1 MVTSG
6 PVVNRV
12 EATGT
17 LQAVTTVAVG
27 SQVSGT
33 ISSLHADFN
42 SRVRKGQVLARL
54 EPSLFQTQVEQAE
67 ATVQRLQ
74 ADVERAVVE
83 VEDAAAKL
91 RRAEQLSTQQL
102 IAASDL
108 DTARTTARQAEAAL
122 KSARAQ
128 VAQARAA
135 VNQSRVN
142 LGHATITAPVDGI
155 VVSRNVDVGQTVA
168 ASMQAPTLFVLAE
181 DLARMQVNASVDES
195 DIGQIQPGQQVT
207 FQVDAYPD
215 QVFTGSVRQVRL
227 DPVVEQNVVS
237 YVTVIDVPNPEL
249 KLKPGMTANV
259 SVEIARADH
268 ALRVPNAAFRF
279 RPDPEVLQAMG
290 RPAAGAG
297 DDGQPATSRA
307 DRSAQRDDR
316 DGQSVWVLTEAGL
329 RRTRVQ
335 TGVNDGTVTAI
346 TGGDLRGGCARGD
359 GCRRHAG
366 PTAARSGGSPA
377 HTAAAGQG
385 CDCRANR
392 TGRRAMTP
400 VIALRDIERVYTLG
414 EVRVHALRG
423 ITLDVQPGEF
433 VMLTGPSGSGKST
446 LMHLLGLLDQ
456 PSKGE
461 YLLNGQDVAA
471 LDTRSLAHVR
481 NREIGFVFQ
490 GFNLLPRTT
499 ALENVELPMLYG
511 PRVPA
516 AERRSRATDAL
527 KAVGLG
533 ERLDH
538 HPNQLSGGQQQR
550 VAIARALVNT
560 PVLLLADEPTG
571 NLDTRTSIEVMGI
584 LPAAERAGADD
595 RAGHARAGD
604 RGVRHADRGVPR
616 WSRAQ

>member
-1 MVTSG
+1 MALPFNNQEGNDMKRLILVVLAVLLAGAVGVAAYYTRANDTAHPSFTTAVVTSG

-259 SVEIARADH
+259 SVEIARADD
-268 ALRVPNAAFRF
+268 ALRVPNAALRF
-279 RPDPEVLQAMG
+279 GPDPEVLQALG
-290 RPAAGAG
+290 GAQRARRDTGQRGARP
-297 DDGQPATSRA
+297 A
-307 DRSAQRDDR
+307 DRSA
-316 DGQSVWVLTEAGL
+316 QSVWVLTEPGL
-329 RRTRVQ
+329 RRTAVQ
-335 TGVNDGTVTAI
+335 TGINDGTTTAI
-346 TGGDLRGGCARGD
+346 TGGDLREGARVVTGVAA
-359 GCRRHAG
+359 AG
-366 PTAARSGGSPA
+366 TTAARSGGSPLIPQRPGRSGA
-377 HTAAAGQG
+377 GGRTGQG
-385 CDCRANR
+385 
-392 TGRRAMTP
+392 G
-400 VIALRDIERVYTLG
+400 
-414 EVRVHALRG
+414 
-423 ITLDVQPGEF
+423 
-433 VMLTGPSGSGKST
+433 
-446 LMHLLGLLDQ
+446 
-456 PSKGE
+456 
-461 YLLNGQDVAA
+461 
-471 LDTRSLAHVR
+471 
-481 NREIGFVFQ
+481 
-490 GFNLLPRTT
+490 
-499 ALENVELPMLYG
+499 
-511 PRVPA
+511 
-516 AERRSRATDAL
+516 
-527 KAVGLG
+527 
-533 ERLDH
+533 
-538 HPNQLSGGQQQR
+538 
-550 VAIARALVNT
+550 AR
-560 PVLLLADEPTG
+560 
-571 NLDTRTSIEVMGI
+571 
-584 LPAAERAGADD
+584 
-595 RAGHARAGD
+595 
-604 RGVRHADRGVPR
+604 
-616 WSRAQ
+616 

>member
-1 MVTSG
+1 MKRLMLVVLAVLLAGAVGVRAYYKRSNQTAHPNFTTAMVTSG

-12 EATGT
+12 QATGT

-108 DTARTTARQAEAAL
+108 DTARTTARQAEAGL

-128 VAQARAA
+128 LAQARAA

-195 DIGQIQPGQQVT
+195 DIGQIQPGQQVA
-207 FQVDAYPD
+207 FQVDAYPE

-259 SVEIARADH
+259 SVEIARADD
-268 ALRVPNAAFRF
+268 ALRVPNAALRF

-290 RPAAGAG
+290 RPQARGGNGQRAAR
-297 DDGQPATSRA
+297 PA
-307 DRSAQRDDR
+307 DRSRH
-316 DGQSVWVLTEAGL
+316 SVWVLTEAGL
-329 RRTRVQ
+329 RRTAVQ
-335 TGVNDGTVTAI
+335 TGINDGTTTAI
-346 TGGDLRGGCARGD
+346 TGGDLREGARVVTGVAAT
-359 GCRRHAG
+359 GT
-366 PTAARSGGSPA
+366 TAARSGGSPLIPQRPGRSGA
-377 HTAAAGQG
+377 GGRTGQG
-385 CDCRANR
+385 
-392 TGRRAMTP
+392 G
-400 VIALRDIERVYTLG
+400 
-414 EVRVHALRG
+414 
-423 ITLDVQPGEF
+423 
-433 VMLTGPSGSGKST
+433 
-446 LMHLLGLLDQ
+446 
-456 PSKGE
+456 
-461 YLLNGQDVAA
+461 
-471 LDTRSLAHVR
+471 
-481 NREIGFVFQ
+481 
-490 GFNLLPRTT
+490 
-499 ALENVELPMLYG
+499 
-511 PRVPA
+511 
-516 AERRSRATDAL
+516 
-527 KAVGLG
+527 
-533 ERLDH
+533 
-538 HPNQLSGGQQQR
+538 
-550 VAIARALVNT
+550 AR
-560 PVLLLADEPTG
+560 
-571 NLDTRTSIEVMGI
+571 
-584 LPAAERAGADD
+584 
-595 RAGHARAGD
+595 
-604 RGVRHADRGVPR
+604 
-616 WSRAQ
+616 

>member
-1 MVTSG
+1 MKRLMFVVLAVVLAGAVGLTAYYKRSNETAHPNFTTAVVVSG

-12 EATGT
+12 LATGT

-108 DTARTTARQAEAAL
+108 DTARTTARQAEAGL
-122 KSARAQ
+122 KSVRAQ
-128 VAQARAA
+128 LAQARAA

-142 LGHATITAPVDGI
+142 LGHATITAPVAGI

-215 QVFTGSVRQVRL
+215 EVFTGSVRQVRL

-259 SVEIARADH
+259 SVEIARADE
-268 ALRVPNAAFRF
+268 ALRVPNAALRF
-279 RPDPEVLQAMG
+279 RPDPEVLQDMSRPQARG
-290 RPAAGAG
+290 GTGQRAARPAG
-297 DDGQPATSRA
+297 SR
-307 DRSAQRDDR
+307 
-316 DGQSVWVLTEAGL
+316 QSVWVLTEAGL
-329 RRTRVQ
+329 RRTAVQ
-335 TGVNDGTVTAI
+335 TGINDGTTTAI
-346 TGGDLRGGCARGD
+346 TGGDLREGARVVTGVAAT
-359 GCRRHAG
+359 GT
-366 PTAARSGGSPA
+366 TAARSGGSPLIPQRPGRSGA
-377 HTAAAGQG
+377 GGRTGQG
-385 CDCRANR
+385 
-392 TGRRAMTP
+392 G
-400 VIALRDIERVYTLG
+400 
-414 EVRVHALRG
+414 
-423 ITLDVQPGEF
+423 
-433 VMLTGPSGSGKST
+433 
-446 LMHLLGLLDQ
+446 
-456 PSKGE
+456 
-461 YLLNGQDVAA
+461 
-471 LDTRSLAHVR
+471 TR
-481 NREIGFVFQ
+481 
-490 GFNLLPRTT
+490 
-499 ALENVELPMLYG
+499 
-511 PRVPA
+511 
-516 AERRSRATDAL
+516 
-527 KAVGLG
+527 
-533 ERLDH
+533 
-538 HPNQLSGGQQQR
+538 
-550 VAIARALVNT
+550 
-560 PVLLLADEPTG
+560 
-571 NLDTRTSIEVMGI
+571 
-584 LPAAERAGADD
+584 
-595 RAGHARAGD
+595 
-604 RGVRHADRGVPR
+604 
-616 WSRAQ
+616 

>member
-1 MVTSG
+1 MKRLMLVVLAVLLAGAVGVAVYYARSNDAAHPSFTTAVLTGG
-6 PVVNRV
+6 PVVSRV

-249 KLKPGMTANV
+249 KLKPGMTAKV
-259 SVEIARADH
+259 SVEIARADD
-268 ALRVPNAAFRF
+268 ALRVPNAALRF
-279 RPDPEVLQAMG
+279 RPDPEVLQPVGGAQRARRDTG
-290 RPAAGAG
+290 QRGARPA
-297 DDGQPATSRA
+297 
-307 DRSAQRDDR
+307 DRTAQT
-316 DGQSVWVLTEAGL
+316 VWVLTETGL
-329 RRTRVQ
+329 RRTAVQ
-335 TGVNDGTVTAI
+335 RGINDGTTTAI
-346 TGGDLRGGCARGD
+346 TGGDLREGARVVTGVAAT
-359 GCRRHAG
+359 GT
-366 PTAARSGGSPA
+366 TAARSGGSPLIPQRPGRSGA
-377 HTAAAGQG
+377 GGRTGQG
-385 CDCRANR
+385 
-392 TGRRAMTP
+392 G
-400 VIALRDIERVYTLG
+400 
-414 EVRVHALRG
+414 
-423 ITLDVQPGEF
+423 
-433 VMLTGPSGSGKST
+433 
-446 LMHLLGLLDQ
+446 
-456 PSKGE
+456 
-461 YLLNGQDVAA
+461 
-471 LDTRSLAHVR
+471 
-481 NREIGFVFQ
+481 
-490 GFNLLPRTT
+490 
-499 ALENVELPMLYG
+499 
-511 PRVPA
+511 
-516 AERRSRATDAL
+516 
-527 KAVGLG
+527 
-533 ERLDH
+533 
-538 HPNQLSGGQQQR
+538 
-550 VAIARALVNT
+550 AR
-560 PVLLLADEPTG
+560 
-571 NLDTRTSIEVMGI
+571 
-584 LPAAERAGADD
+584 
-595 RAGHARAGD
+595 
-604 RGVRHADRGVPR
+604 
-616 WSRAQ
+616 

>member
-1 MVTSG
+1 MKRLILVVLAVLLAGAAGVAAYYTRSNDMAHPNFTTAVVTTG

-12 EATGT
+12 QATGT

-42 SRVRKGQVLARL
+42 SRVRRGQVLARL

-102 IAASDL
+102 IAESDL

-155 VVSRNVDVGQTVA
+155 VVSRAVDVGQTVA

-195 DIGQIQPGQQVT
+195 DIGQIQPGQRVS

-227 DPVVEQNVVS
+227 EPVVEQNVVS

-259 SVEIARADH
+259 SVEIARADRV
-268 ALRVPNAAFRF
+268 LRVPNAALRF
-279 RPDPEVLQAMG
+279 RPDLEVLQAI
-290 RPAAGAG
+290 
-297 DDGQPATSRA
+297 GQPQQARA
-307 DRSAQRDDR
+307 DESQRATRRPERS
-316 DGQSVWVLTEAGL
+316 GQSVWLLTDAGL
-329 RRTRVQ
+329 RRTAVQ
-335 TGVNDGTVTAI
+335 TGITDGTTTAVTA
-346 TGGDLRGGCARGD
+346 GDLREGARVVTGGAATG
-359 GCRRHAG
+359 A
-366 PTAARSGGSPA
+366 TAARSSGSPLIP
-377 HTAAAGQG
+377 Q
-385 CDCRANR
+385 RP
-392 TGRRAMTP
+392 GRGAT
-400 VIALRDIERVYTLG
+400 
-414 EVRVHALRG
+414 
-423 ITLDVQPGEF
+423 
-433 VMLTGPSGSGKST
+433 GSGR
-446 LMHLLGLLDQ
+446 
-456 PSKGE
+456 
-461 YLLNGQDVAA
+461 AA
-471 LDTRSLAHVR
+471 
-481 NREIGFVFQ
+481 Q
-490 GFNLLPRTT
+490 G
-499 ALENVELPMLYG
+499 G
-511 PRVPA
+511 
-516 AERRSRATDAL
+516 
-527 KAVGLG
+527 
-533 ERLDH
+533 
-538 HPNQLSGGQQQR
+538 
-550 VAIARALVNT
+550 AR
-560 PVLLLADEPTG
+560 
-571 NLDTRTSIEVMGI
+571 
-584 LPAAERAGADD
+584 
-595 RAGHARAGD
+595 
-604 RGVRHADRGVPR
+604 
-616 WSRAQ
+616 

>member
-1 MVTSG
+1 MKRLMLVVLAVLLAGAVGVAAYYTRSSDAAHPSFTTAVVTSG
-6 PVVNRV
+6 PVVSRV

-83 VEDAAAKL
+83 AEDAAAKL
-91 RRAEQLSTQQL
+91 RRAEQLSIQQL
-102 IAASDL
+102 LAASDL

-195 DIGQIQPGQQVT
+195 DIGRIQPGQQVT

-259 SVEIARADH
+259 NVEIARADD
-268 ALRVPNAAFRF
+268 ALRVPNAALRF

-290 RPAAGAG
+290 RPQARGDNGQRAA
-297 DDGQPATSRA
+297 PPA
-307 DRSAQRDDR
+307 DRGR
-316 DGQSVWVLTEAGL
+316 QSVWVLTEAGL
-329 RRTRVQ
+329 RRTTVQ
-335 TGVNDGTVTAI
+335 TGINDGTTTAI
-346 TGGDLRGGCARGD
+346 TGGDLREGAQVVTGVAATGT
-359 GCRRHAG
+359 
-366 PTAARSGGSPA
+366 TAARSGGSPLIPQRPGRSGA
-377 HTAAAGQG
+377 GGRTGQG
-385 CDCRANR
+385 
-392 TGRRAMTP
+392 G
-400 VIALRDIERVYTLG
+400 
-414 EVRVHALRG
+414 
-423 ITLDVQPGEF
+423 
-433 VMLTGPSGSGKST
+433 
-446 LMHLLGLLDQ
+446 
-456 PSKGE
+456 
-461 YLLNGQDVAA
+461 
-471 LDTRSLAHVR
+471 
-481 NREIGFVFQ
+481 
-490 GFNLLPRTT
+490 
-499 ALENVELPMLYG
+499 
-511 PRVPA
+511 
-516 AERRSRATDAL
+516 
-527 KAVGLG
+527 
-533 ERLDH
+533 
-538 HPNQLSGGQQQR
+538 
-550 VAIARALVNT
+550 AR
-560 PVLLLADEPTG
+560 
-571 NLDTRTSIEVMGI
+571 
-584 LPAAERAGADD
+584 
-595 RAGHARAGD
+595 
-604 RGVRHADRGVPR
+604 
-616 WSRAQ
+616 

>member
-1 MVTSG
+1 M
-6 PVVNRV
+6 
-12 EATGT
+12 
-17 LQAVTTVAVG
+17 G

-259 SVEIARADH
+259 SVEIARADD
-268 ALRVPNAAFRF
+268 ALRVPNAALRF
-279 RPDPEVLQAMG
+279 RPDPEVLQAIG
-290 RPAAGAG
+290 RAAQRARRDTAPSGQHEPRRQWRAERVGARRRRGCGGQRCRRASMTAPRRPSPAATCGRV
-297 DDGQPATSRA
+297 RA
-307 DRSAQRDDR
+307 
-316 DGQSVWVLTEAGL
+316 W
-329 RRTRVQ
+329 
-335 TGVNDGTVTAI
+335 
-346 TGGDLRGGCARGD
+346 
-359 GCRRHAG
+359 
-366 PTAARSGGSPA
+366 
-377 HTAAAGQG
+377 
-385 CDCRANR
+385 
-392 TGRRAMTP
+392 
-400 VIALRDIERVYTLG
+400 
-414 EVRVHALRG
+414 
-423 ITLDVQPGEF
+423 
-433 VMLTGPSGSGKST
+433 
-446 LMHLLGLLDQ
+446 
-456 PSKGE
+456 
-461 YLLNGQDVAA
+461 
-471 LDTRSLAHVR
+471 
-481 NREIGFVFQ
+481 
-490 GFNLLPRTT
+490 
-499 ALENVELPMLYG
+499 
-511 PRVPA
+511 
-516 AERRSRATDAL
+516 
-527 KAVGLG
+527 
-533 ERLDH
+533 
-538 HPNQLSGGQQQR
+538 
-550 VAIARALVNT
+550 
-560 PVLLLADEPTG
+560 
-571 NLDTRTSIEVMGI
+571 
-584 LPAAERAGADD
+584 
-595 RAGHARAGD
+595 
-604 RGVRHADRGVPR
+604 
-616 WSRAQ
+616 

>member
-1 MVTSG
+1 MKRLMLLVLAIVVAGAVGLTAYYRHANSTAQPALTTAVVTSG
-6 PVVNRV
+6 SVIERV
-12 EATGT
+12 QATGT

-135 VNQSRVN
+135 VNQNRVN

-195 DIGQIQPGQQVT
+195 DIGQIQPGQRVS

-227 DPVVEQNVVS
+227 EPVVEQNVVS

-259 SVEIARADH
+259 SVEIARADR
-268 ALRVPNAAFRF
+268 ALRVPNAALRF
-279 RPDPEVLQAMG
+279 RPDGV
-290 RPAAGAG
+290 GAG
-297 DDGQPATSRA
+297 TDGI
-307 DRSAQRDDR
+307 
-316 DGQSVWVLTEAGL
+316 G
-329 RRTRVQ
+329 TR
-335 TGVNDGTVTAI
+335 
-346 TGGDLRGGCARGD
+346 
-359 GCRRHAG
+359 
-366 PTAARSGGSPA
+366 
-377 HTAAAGQG
+377 
-385 CDCRANR
+385 
-392 TGRRAMTP
+392 
-400 VIALRDIERVYTLG
+400 
-414 EVRVHALRG
+414 
-423 ITLDVQPGEF
+423 
-433 VMLTGPSGSGKST
+433 
-446 LMHLLGLLDQ
+446 
-456 PSKGE
+456 
-461 YLLNGQDVAA
+461 
-471 LDTRSLAHVR
+471 
-481 NREIGFVFQ
+481 
-490 GFNLLPRTT
+490 
-499 ALENVELPMLYG
+499 
-511 PRVPA
+511 A
-516 AERRSRATDAL
+516 AESA
-527 KAVGLG
+527 
-533 ERLDH
+533 
-538 HPNQLSGGQQQR
+538 
-550 VAIARALVNT
+550 
-560 PVLLLADEPTG
+560 
-571 NLDTRTSIEVMGI
+571 
-584 LPAAERAGADD
+584 
-595 RAGHARAGD
+595 
-604 RGVRHADRGVPR
+604 
-616 WSRAQ
+616 